1 MNMEEIL
8 QDEDFA
14 TIVQDY
20 VEGTLMESQSK
31 TLKAYKQWKKD
42 LKAIGEDFLLEPYEI
57 LSKEELAL
65 DLDVHE
71 LTEWYKGYGQL
82 VELGDKIKVNWKGL
96 EKQLNQIQDLGFRI
110 QLRIGQRGRLCFPEI
125 HFQNR
130 VYFENRIGQDRGGQ
144 YFDNKI
150 DFQIDL
156 GLRFKVQFKVRKRN
170 SEKLV
175 RLEKRSEAAGSISKL
190 IAYAQTQGIYAG
202 APSKIAQTT
211 QKEAYTL

>member
-1 MNMEEIL
+1 MEEIL

-57 LSKEELAL
+57 LSREELAL

-82 VELGDKIKVNWKGL
+82 VEFGDKIKISWKGL
-96 EKQLNQIQDLGFRI
+96 EKQLNQI
-110 QLRIGQRGRLCFPEI
+110 
-125 HFQNR
+125 
-130 VYFENRIGQDRGGQ
+130 
-144 YFDNKI
+144 
-150 DFQIDL
+150 
-156 GLRFKVQFKVRKRN
+156 
-170 SEKLV
+170 
-175 RLEKRSEAAGSISKL
+175 
-190 IAYAQTQGIYAG
+190 
-202 APSKIAQTT
+202 
-211 QKEAYTL
+211 

>member
-71 LTEWYKGYGQL
+71 LTEWYKGCGQL
-82 VELGDKIKVNWKGL
+82 VEFGDKIKVNWKGL
-96 EKQLNQIQDLGFRI
+96 EKQLNQI
-110 QLRIGQRGRLCFPEI
+110 
-125 HFQNR
+125 
-130 VYFENRIGQDRGGQ
+130 
-144 YFDNKI
+144 
-150 DFQIDL
+150 
-156 GLRFKVQFKVRKRN
+156 
-170 SEKLV
+170 
-175 RLEKRSEAAGSISKL
+175 
-190 IAYAQTQGIYAG
+190 
-202 APSKIAQTT
+202 
-211 QKEAYTL
+211 

>member
-71 LTEWYKGYGQL
+71 LTEWYKDCGQL
-82 VELGDKIKVNWKGL
+82 VEFGDKIKVNWKGL
-96 EKQLNQIQDLGFRI
+96 EKQLNQI
-110 QLRIGQRGRLCFPEI
+110 
-125 HFQNR
+125 
-130 VYFENRIGQDRGGQ
+130 
-144 YFDNKI
+144 
-150 DFQIDL
+150 
-156 GLRFKVQFKVRKRN
+156 
-170 SEKLV
+170 
-175 RLEKRSEAAGSISKL
+175 
-190 IAYAQTQGIYAG
+190 
-202 APSKIAQTT
+202 
-211 QKEAYTL
+211 